1 MKKLI
6 SILIVIFLIIYV
18 LVEFIGDSIIKSS
31 LEGNLSNS
39 LKRETTI
46 NDLSIGYLSG
56 KAEIKDLK
64 ISNKEFPG
72 ILLEIKN
79 ASAKLST
86 RSIFSNKIEIDEIIL
101 DGIDLNYYFNLNRNL
116 KVEDNV
122 KSIQENL
129 KKSDKKAS
137 SSKEFIIKKLDLK
150 NFNISANS
158 DELNINQQI
167 SLKDMSF
174 DNVGNTE
181 DSKNYKTVLK
191 DLFDKAFKSV
201 KNKVL
206 SGNISNSLDKIKN
219 IDEQKIKEKIKKE
232 IDANKDKVKNKLKK
246 LFDND

>member
-158 DELNINQQI
+158 DDLNFNQQI

-201 KNKVL
+201 KNKAL

>member
-6 SILIVIFLIIYV
+6 SILIIIFLIIYI
-18 LVEFIGDSIIKSS
+18 LIEFIGDSIIKSS
-31 LEGNLSNS
+31 LENNLSNS
-39 LKRETTI
+39 LKRETKI
-46 NDLSIGYLSG
+46 DDLSIGYLSG
-56 KAEIKDLK
+56 KAEIKNLK
-64 ISNKEFPG
+64 ISNKDFPG

-79 ASAKLST
+79 ASAKLNT
-86 RSIFSNKIEIDEIIL
+86 TSIFSNKIEIDEIIL

-206 SGNISNSLDKIKN
+206 SGNISNSLDNIKN

>member
-31 LEGNLSNS
+31 LESNLSNS
-39 LKRETTI
+39 LKRETAI

-86 RSIFSNKIEIDEIIL
+86 RSIFSNKVEIDEIIL
-101 DGIDLNYYFNLNRNL
+101 DGVDLNYYFNLNRNL

-201 KNKVL
+201 KNKAL
-206 SGNISNSLDKIKN
+206 SGNMSNSLDKIKN

-246 LFDND
+246 LFNND

>member
-6 SILIVIFLIIYV
+6 SILIIIFLTIYV

-31 LEGNLSNS
+31 LESNLSNS

-201 KNKVL
+201 KNKAL
-206 SGNISNSLDKIKN
+206 SGNMSNSLDKIKN

>member
-6 SILIVIFLIIYV
+6 SILIFIFLIIYV

-31 LEGNLSNS
+31 LESNLSNS

-201 KNKVL
+201 KNKAL
-206 SGNISNSLDKIKN
+206 SGNMSNSLDKIKN

>member
-31 LEGNLSNS
+31 LESNLSNS

-101 DGIDLNYYFNLNRNL
+101 DGVDLNYYFNLNRNL

-150 NFNISANS
+150 NFNVSANS

-201 KNKVL
+201 KNKGL

>member
-101 DGIDLNYYFNLNRNL
+101 DGVDLNYYFNLNRNL

-158 DELNINQQI
+158 DELNFNQQI

-201 KNKVL
+201 KNKAL

>member
-31 LEGNLSNS
+31 LESNLSNS
-39 LKRETTI
+39 LKRETKI
-46 NDLSIGYLSG
+46 DDLSIGYLSG
-56 KAEIKDLK
+56 KAEIKNLK
-64 ISNKEFPG
+64 ISNKDFPG

-86 RSIFSNKIEIDEIIL
+86 TSIFSNRIEIDEIIL
-101 DGIDLNYYFNLNRNL
+101 DGIDLNYYFNLNKNL

-122 KSIQENL
+122 KSIKENL
-129 KKSDKKAS
+129 NKSDKKAS
-137 SSKEFIIKKLDLK
+137 SSKEFIVKKLDLN
-150 NFNISANS
+150 NFKITANS
-158 DELNINQQI
+158 ENLNFNQQI

-174 DNVGNTE
+174 NNVGNTE
-181 DSKNYKTVLK
+181 ESKNYKTVLK
-191 DLFDKAFKSV
+191 DLFDKALKSV
-201 KNKVL
+201 KNKAL
-206 SGNISNSLDKIKN
+206 SSDVSNSLDKIKN

-246 LFDND
+246 LFNND

>member
-6 SILIVIFLIIYV
+6 SILIVIFFIIYV
-18 LVEFIGDSIIKSS
+18 LVEFIGDSLIKSS
-31 LEGNLSNS
+31 LESNLSNS

-46 NDLSIGYLSG
+46 NDLSIGYISG

-101 DGIDLNYYFNLNRNL
+101 DGIDLNYYFNLNRSL

-122 KSIQENL
+122 KSIEENL
-129 KKSDKKAS
+129 SKNDKKAS
-137 SSKEFIIKKLDLK
+137 RSKEFIIKKLDLK

-158 DELNINQQI
+158 DELNFNQQI

-201 KNKVL
+201 KNKAL

-219 IDEQKIKEKIKKE
+219 IDQQKIKEKIKKE

>member
-31 LEGNLSNS
+31 LESNLSNS

-129 KKSDKKAS
+129 KKRDKAAS

>member
-6 SILIVIFLIIYV
+6 SILIIIFLIIYI

-31 LEGNLSNS
+31 LESNLSNS
-39 LKRETTI
+39 LKRETKI
-46 NDLSIGYLSG
+46 DDLSIGYLSG
-56 KAEIKDLK
+56 KAEIKNLK
-64 ISNKEFPG
+64 ISNKDFPG

-79 ASAKLST
+79 VSAKLST
-86 RSIFSNKIEIDEIIL
+86 TSIFSNKIEIDEIIL
-101 DGIDLNYYFNLNRNL
+101 DGIDLNYFFNLNRNL

-129 KKSDKKAS
+129 NKSDKKAS
-137 SSKEFIIKKLDLK
+137 SSKEFIVKKLDLK
-150 NFNISANS
+150 NFKISANS
-158 DELNINQQI
+158 KNLNFNQQI

-174 DNVGNTE
+174 NNVGNTE

-206 SGNISNSLDKIKN
+206 SGNMSNSLDKIKN

-246 LFDND
+246 LFNND

>member
-31 LEGNLSNS
+31 LESNLSNS

-101 DGIDLNYYFNLNRNL
+101 DGVDLNYYFNLNRNL

-201 KNKVL
+201 KNKAL

>member
-6 SILIVIFLIIYV
+6 SILIIIFLIIYV

-31 LEGNLSNS
+31 LESNLSNS
-39 LKRETTI
+39 LKRETKI
-46 NDLSIGYLSG
+46 DDLSIGYLSG
-56 KAEIKDLK
+56 KAEIKNLK
-64 ISNKEFPG
+64 ISNKDFPG

-86 RSIFSNKIEIDEIIL
+86 TSIFSNRIEIDEIIL

>member
-31 LEGNLSNS
+31 LESNLSNS

-101 DGIDLNYYFNLNRNL
+101 DGIDLNYYFNLNKNL

-122 KSIQENL
+122 KSIKENL
-129 KKSDKKAS
+129 NKSDKKAS
-137 SSKEFIIKKLDLK
+137 SSKEFIVKKLDLN
-150 NFNISANS
+150 NFKITANS
-158 DELNINQQI
+158 ENLNFNQQI

-174 DNVGNTE
+174 NNVGNTE

-191 DLFDKAFKSV
+191 DLFDKALKSV
-201 KNKVL
+201 KNKAL
-206 SGNISNSLDKIKN
+206 SSDVSNSLDKIKN

-246 LFDND
+246 LFNND

>member
-18 LVEFIGDSIIKSS
+18 LVEFIGDRIIKSS
-31 LEGNLSNS
+31 LESNLSNS

-137 SSKEFIIKKLDLK
+137 SSKEFIIKKLELK

-167 SLKDMSF
+167 SLKDRSF

-201 KNKVL
+201 KNNAL

-219 IDEQKIKEKIKKE
+219 IDEEKIKEKIKKE

>member
-6 SILIVIFLIIYV
+6 SILIIIFLIIYV

-31 LEGNLSNS
+31 LESNLSYS
-39 LKRETTI
+39 LKRETKI
-46 NDLSIGYLSG
+46 DDLSIGYLSG
-56 KAEIKDLK
+56 KAEIKNLK
-64 ISNKEFPG
+64 ISNKDLPG

-86 RSIFSNKIEIDEIIL
+86 TSIFSNRIEIDEIIL
-101 DGIDLNYYFNLNRNL
+101 DGIDLNYYFNLNKNL

-122 KSIQENL
+122 KSIKENL
-129 KKSDKKAS
+129 NKSDKKAS
-137 SSKEFIIKKLDLK
+137 SSKEFIVKKLDLN
-150 NFNISANS
+150 NFKITANS
-158 DELNINQQI
+158 ENLNFNQQI

-174 DNVGNTE
+174 NNVGNTE

-191 DLFDKAFKSV
+191 DLFDKALKSV
-201 KNKVL
+201 KNKAL
-206 SGNISNSLDKIKN
+206 SSDVSNSLDKIKN

-246 LFDND
+246 LFNND

>member
-31 LEGNLSNS
+31 LESNLSIS
-39 LKRETTI
+39 LKRETKI
-46 NDLSIGYLSG
+46 DDLSIGYLSG
-56 KAEIKDLK
+56 KAKIKNLK
-64 ISNKEFPG
+64 ISNKDFPG

-86 RSIFSNKIEIDEIIL
+86 TSIFSNRIEIDEIIL
-101 DGIDLNYYFNLNRNL
+101 DGIDLNYYFNLNKNL

-122 KSIQENL
+122 KSIKENL
-129 KKSDKKAS
+129 NKSDKKAS
-137 SSKEFIIKKLDLK
+137 SSKEFIVKKLDLN
-150 NFNISANS
+150 NFKITANS
-158 DELNINQQI
+158 ENLNFNQQI

-174 DNVGNTE
+174 NNVGNTE

-191 DLFDKAFKSV
+191 DLFDKALKSV
-201 KNKVL
+201 KNKAL
-206 SGNISNSLDKIKN
+206 SSDVSNSLDKIKN

-246 LFDND
+246 LFNND

>member
-6 SILIVIFLIIYV
+6 SILIIIFLIIYI

-31 LEGNLSNS
+31 LESNLSNS
-39 LKRETTI
+39 LKRETKI
-46 NDLSIGYLSG
+46 DDLSIGYLSG
-56 KAEIKDLK
+56 KAEIKNLK
-64 ISNKEFPG
+64 ISNKDFPG

-86 RSIFSNKIEIDEIIL
+86 TSIFSNRIEIDEIIL

-129 KKSDKKAS
+129 NKSDKKAS
-137 SSKEFIIKKLDLK
+137 SSKEFIVKKLDLK
-150 NFNISANS
+150 NFKITANS
-158 DELNINQQI
+158 ENLNFNQQI

-174 DNVGNTE
+174 NNVVNTE

-191 DLFDKAFKSV
+191 DLFDKALKSV

-206 SGNISNSLDKIKN
+206 SGNMSNSLDKIKN

-246 LFDND
+246 LFNND

>member
-1 MKKLI
+1 MKKLT

-31 LEGNLSNS
+31 LESNLSNS

-137 SSKEFIIKKLDLK
+137 SSKEFIVKKLDLK

>member
-31 LEGNLSNS
+31 LESNLSNS

-201 KNKVL
+201 KNKAL

>member
-6 SILIVIFLIIYV
+6 SILIIIFLIIYV

-31 LEGNLSNS
+31 LESNLSNS
-39 LKRETTI
+39 LKRETKI
-46 NDLSIGYLSG
+46 DDLSIGYLSG
-56 KAEIKDLK
+56 KAEIKNLK
-64 ISNKEFPG
+64 ISNKDFPG

-101 DGIDLNYYFNLNRNL
+101 DGIDLNYYFNLNKNL

-122 KSIQENL
+122 KSIKENL
-129 KKSDKKAS
+129 NKSDKKAS
-137 SSKEFIIKKLDLK
+137 SSTEFIVKKLDLN
-150 NFNISANS
+150 NFKITANS
-158 DELNINQQI
+158 ENLNFNQQI

-174 DNVGNTE
+174 NNVGNTE

-191 DLFDKAFKSV
+191 DLFDKALKSV
-201 KNKVL
+201 KNKAL
-206 SGNISNSLDKIKN
+206 SSDVSNSLDKIKN

-246 LFDND
+246 LFNND